1 MNDLEI
7 YCVTNKKLPALEN
20 FQYKLAVVGSEK
32 FGKNYLESDKGDNI
46 FSKEKFYS
54 ELTFH
59 YWYWKNQLDLSDN
72 NWIGFCQKRRFW
84 IKKSFANI
92 SINKENFKDSL
103 LTHPSDEWKNYDSI
117 ICNPISVK
125 NVKTS
130 KLIKRGWKSILRDPS
145 VLFNDN
151 KRNLLLHFDM
161 HHGHG
166 NLEKAISVLNEKYRN
181 DFYNYVKN
189 SSNLHPNIMCI
200 SKSKVLNHWFTDLF
214 EWLSNCEK
222 VFGFENLKGYDTG
235 RLYAYLA
242 ERFLPFWFR
251 KNTKYLEW
259 PWAFFENY
267 EE

>member
-7 YCVTNKKLPALEN
+7 YCVTNKKIPVLED

-32 FGKNYLESDKGDNI
+32 FGNNYLESDKGDNI
-46 FSKEKFYS
+46 FNKEKFYS

-59 YWYWKNQLDLSDN
+59 YWYWKNQLDLSNN

-84 IKKSFANI
+84 IKKSFVNI
-92 SINKENFKDSL
+92 PINKENFKDSL
-103 LTHPSDEWKNYDSI
+103 LTKPSDEWKNYDSI

-130 KLIKRGWKSILRDPS
+130 KLIKRGWKSILSDPS
-145 VLFNDN
+145 VLFNTN

-181 DFYNYVKN
+181 DFYNYVKS
-189 SSNLHPNIMCI
+189 SSNLNPNIMCI
-200 SKSKVLNHWFTDLF
+200 SKSKILNQWFTDLF

-222 VFGFENLKGYDTG
+222 VFGFEDLKGYDTG